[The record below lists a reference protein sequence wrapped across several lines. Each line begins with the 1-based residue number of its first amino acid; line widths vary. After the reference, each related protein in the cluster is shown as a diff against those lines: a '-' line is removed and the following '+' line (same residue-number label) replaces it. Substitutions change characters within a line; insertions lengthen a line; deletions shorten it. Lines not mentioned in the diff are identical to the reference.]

1 MLHDI
6 IKMGCSMADLQRRNA
21 IKCLAALFG
30 AAITPVAATQL
41 FDKVDDNHFEVL
53 KTAAHRDVVTQMQA
67 VILELEPNEQLYFNL
82 VAFTDLMLANTL
94 TVTEREACLKG
105 AELIADGALS
115 SSQLAD
121 KLTGLF
127 SISLQQ
133 QQRIIAQQALPIS
146 EVSPDKRDEYLIYK
160 CIFTVRELLLLGYF
174 TSEKLQ
180 AS

>member
-21 IKCLAALFG
+21 IKCLAVLFG

-53 KTAAHRDVVTQMQA
+53 KTVAHRDVVTQMQA

-94 TVTEREACLKG
+94 TTTERTACLKG
-105 AELIADGALS
+105 AELIAEGALS

-127 SISLQQ
+127 TISSLQ
-133 QQRIIAQQALPIS
+133 QQRIIAQQALS
-146 EVSPDKRDEYLIYK
+146 LSDVSPDKRDEYLIYK
-160 CIFTVRELLLLGYF
+160 CIFTVREFLLLGYF

>member
-1 MLHDI
+1 MRLLRQWLRLSYLIKWMTI
-6 IKMGCSMADLQRRNA
+6 ILRGAYSGSPGCGHANA
-21 IKCLAALFG
+21 GGYFRA
-30 AAITPVAATQL
+30 
-41 FDKVDDNHFEVL
+41 
-53 KTAAHRDVVTQMQA
+53 
-67 VILELEPNEQLYFNL
+67 EPNEQPYFNL

-94 TVTEREACLKG
+94 TVTERMACLKG
-105 AELIADGALS
+105 AKLIAEGTLS
-115 SSQLAD
+115 SSQLAG

-133 QQRIIAQQALPIS
+133 QQRIIAQQALPLS

-160 CIFTVRELLLLGYF
+160 CIFTVREFLLLGYF

>member
-1 MLHDI
+1 MLYGI
-6 IKMGCSMADLQRRNA
+6 IKMGCFMADLQRRNA

-41 FDKVDDNHFEVL
+41 FDKTDDNHFEVL
-53 KTAAHRDVVTQMQA
+53 KTAAHWDVITQMQA

-94 TVTEREACLKG
+94 TVSEREACLKG
-105 AELIADGALS
+105 AELIAEGALS

-121 KLTGLF
+121 KLKGLF

-133 QQRIIAQQALPIS
+133 QQQIIAQQELPLY
-146 EVSPDKRDEYLIYK
+146 EVNLDKRDEYLIYK
-160 CIFTVRELLLLGYF
+160 CIFTVREFLLLGYF

-180 AS
+180 A